1 MKKNIFSVIIT
12 ALTVSQC
19 CPYSNFVFCDGANVY
34 KNQQSFDADRICSEF
49 RSEC

>member
-12 ALTVSQC
+12 ALTVINVVLS
-19 CPYSNFVFCDGANVY
+19 DGANVY